1 MTMTRIISLCDMFH
15 VKETDQI
22 QRSGGDGRDASAET
36 ATVRVGADV
45 IAEDGR

>member
-1 MTMTRIISLCDMFH
+1 MTRIISLCDMFH